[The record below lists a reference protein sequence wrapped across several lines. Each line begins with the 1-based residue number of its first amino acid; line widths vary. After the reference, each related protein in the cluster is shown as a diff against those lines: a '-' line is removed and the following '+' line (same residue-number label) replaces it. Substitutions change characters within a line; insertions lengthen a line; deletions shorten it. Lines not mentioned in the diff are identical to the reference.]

1 MKVLFQLSVCSFID
15 VEILKCT
22 VQDDDYLEIHSP
34 VITVIDV
41 ALEDTLQGI
50 INKNFMCSIAFKT
63 LEDI

>member
-15 VEILKCT
+15 VEILKRT
-22 VQDDDYLEIHSP
+22 VQDDDYLEVHSP

-50 INKNFMCSIAFKT
+50 VN
-63 LEDI
+63 